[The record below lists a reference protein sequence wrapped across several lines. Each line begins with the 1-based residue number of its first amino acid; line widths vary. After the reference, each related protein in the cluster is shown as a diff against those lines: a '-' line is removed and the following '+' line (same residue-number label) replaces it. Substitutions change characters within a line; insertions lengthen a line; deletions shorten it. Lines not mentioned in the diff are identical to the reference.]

1 MFESRMHFIHL
12 NFNSLLAKNEEMW
25 HLVDLT
31 NTSVIGI
38 SETKPDDSV
47 LNSEIVIES
56 FGLISLDRSR
66 KGNCIAFFIEH
77 CFLQI

>member
-1 MFESRMHFIHL
+1 
-12 NFNSLLAKNEEMW
+12 MW

-47 LNSEIVIES
+47 LNSEIVIDS
-56 FGLISLDRSR
+56 FGLVKLDRSR
-66 KGNCIAFFIEH
+66 KGSCIAYFIKH
-77 CFLQI
+77 CCLQI